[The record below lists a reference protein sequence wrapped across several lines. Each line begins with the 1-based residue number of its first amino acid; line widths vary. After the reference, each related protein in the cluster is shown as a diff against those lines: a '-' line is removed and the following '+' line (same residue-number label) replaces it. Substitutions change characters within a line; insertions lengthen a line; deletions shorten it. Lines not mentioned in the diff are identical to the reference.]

1 MNRIVEHDHMSDI
14 DGNRGITAVF
24 YELTPEDALEI
35 ESQIFEFIQ
44 STGELPDTNFTVYL
58 IDPISEETIEFTV
71 NPFDYIPQSI
81 CIEYL
86 ANFTEE

>member
-1 MNRIVEHDHMSDI
+1 MRRIVEYDHMADI

-24 YELTPEDALEI
+24 YELTAEDSPEI

-44 STGELPDTNFTVYL
+44 STSELPDTNFTVYL
-58 IDPISEETIEFTV
+58 IDPISEETIEFTI
-71 NPFDYIPQSI
+71 NPFDFIPQST

-86 ANFTEE
+86 ANSTEE